1 MSEIFVSLHRFKLMV
16 SDASD
21 GLSLGKFEIFW
32 LDDLIRDSVHSRM
45 VRSLG

>member
-1 MSEIFVSLHRFKLMV
+1 MA

-32 LDDLIRDSVHSRM
+32 LDDLICDSVHSPDGTFLRLDQDK
-45 VRSLG
+45 LG